1 MGIDQIVEHFYENIQ
16 GWCGFYNIYRNAVNR
31 FPNGSHFV
39 EIGSWKG
46 QSAAFM
52 AVEII
57 NSGKQI
63 KFDCVDTWRGT
74 LNEEQHQQDPSVI
87 NDTLYDEFIANMTP
101 VEGYYTPI
109 RMDSVSA
116 AATYPDAS
124 LDFVFIDGDHLYEG
138 VRADILA
145 WLPKVKKGGFIA
157 GDDFG
162 HAQGSEGVKKA
173 VTEIFGNDFMING
186 LGWGKNI

>member
-1 MGIDQIVEHFYENIQ
+1 MDHFYQNIQ
-16 GWCGFYNIYRNAVNR
+16 GWCSFFDIYKGMVEY
-31 FPNGSHFV
+31 FPTGSHFV
-39 EIGSWKG
+39 EIGSWRG

-57 NSGKQI
+57 NSGKDI

-74 LNEEQHQQDPSVI
+74 LNEELHQTDSSVI
-87 NDTLYDEFIANMTP
+87 NDTLYNEFITNMKP
-101 VEGYYTPI
+101 VEGYYRAV

-138 VRADILA
+138 VLADIKA
-145 WLPKVKKGGFIA
+145 WLPKVKPGGTIA
-157 GDDFG
+157 GDDYG
-162 HAQGSEGVKKA
+162 HAHGSEGVIRA
-173 VTEIFGNDFMING
+173 VTEMFGNNFMVNG
-186 LGWGKNI
+186 LGWGKNV